1 MIRKILEHFFNT
13 FNADDKYSRLNKD
26 KLMQS
31 IKMKLSKKQKNFSDL
46 FSQFSNS
53 RLKFE
58 HFEKR
63 DELQGSKRRG

>member
-13 FNADDKYSRLNKD
+13 FNADDKYSRVN

-31 IKMKLSKKQKNFSDL
+31 IKMKLSKKQKIFSDL

>member
-1 MIRKILEHFFNT
+1 
-13 FNADDKYSRLNKD
+13 
-26 KLMQS
+26 MQS